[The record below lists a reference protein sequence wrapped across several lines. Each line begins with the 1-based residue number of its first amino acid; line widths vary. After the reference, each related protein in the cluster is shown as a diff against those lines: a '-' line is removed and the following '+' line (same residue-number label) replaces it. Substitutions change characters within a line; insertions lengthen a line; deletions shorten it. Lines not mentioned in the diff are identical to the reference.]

1 MLGKEV
7 SGTRIRDLLGSP
19 EHDEMTK
26 IQAFEELFGW
36 YDEKIFKYLTKKFGT
51 LFENKE
57 IYESFIH
64 EYPNLEGYINNL
76 PKLCNEVSSVFANG
90 KALVDDALK
99 CVLYKW
105 KL

>member
-1 MLGKEV
+1 MKPYGEHGYFIVAPHVSIKVLGKEV

-19 EHDEMTK
+19 EHDKMTK

-64 EYPNLEGYINNL
+64 EYPNKN
-76 PKLCNEVSSVFANG
+76 C
-90 KALVDDALK
+90 
-99 CVLYKW
+99 
-105 KL
+105 